1 MRTVTFSSDP
11 VSASINSKF
20 VSTWNNRKPG
30 FHNCDQTEEI
40 RISKMSCFPTRNFC
54 TFFVTPRREVLH
66 YFSGYFSPELFM
78 RELEFVLALAK
89 EVVDD
94 KGAIKRDAWARYQE
108 MHRTAAARM
117 AVGALKKSTTAKSKT
132 DDTVTGY
139 LSRVHEQLAKKKT
152 RLDDVFSDYLFGTAW
167 SEEQ

>member
-1 MRTVTFSSDP
+1 MRTVTFSSDH

-40 RISKMSCFPTRNFC
+40 GISKLSCFPTKNFC

-78 RELEFVLALAK
+78 RELDFVLALAK
-89 EVVDD
+89 EVVDE
-94 KGAIKRDAWARYQE
+94 KGAIKREAWVRYQE
-108 MHRTAAARM
+108 MHRTAAAQR
-117 AVGALKKSTTAKSKT
+117 ATGALKKSTTDRAKT
-132 DDTVTGY
+132 DDTVAAY

-152 RLDDVFSDYLFGTAW
+152 RLDDVFSDYLFGTSW